1 MDRPERRP
9 AHPRT
14 RPRAQVP
21 TRSCPCCIFEYSKWS
36 NRDGGVAMTRARV
49 SKRLALAVLACLSEK
64 TMHPY
69 EISTTLRTR
78 GKEKS
83 IKLNYGSL
91 YAVAESL
98 QKHGLIA
105 ARETTRD
112 GRRPERTVYEI
123 TGAGVEEFED
133 WLAELL
139 STPVRD
145 FTSLEAGLS
154 LMPGLPPDE
163 VARLLDDRGVKL
175 RSELR
180 TVDAELAEAAAM
192 HLPELFLVE
201 STYRRHMLQAELAFV
216 TELAQGIR
224 SSAFPGTKTWRR
236 LHELVAGGMS
246 FEEIMADPVGL
257 LGEEGAALRAQ
268 QETQNPWPVRQHR
281 PGVHHPSRGHP
292 FRQARS
298 EAHHQR

>member
-1 MDRPERRP
+1 MAKRR
-9 AHPRT
+9 
-14 RPRAQVP
+14 VP
-21 TRSCPCCIFEYSKWS
+21 
-36 NRDGGVAMTRARV
+36 NL
-49 SKRLALAVLACLSEK
+49 LALAVLACVSERP
-64 TMHPY
+64 MHPY

-78 GKEKS
+78 GKEQS

-91 YAVAESL
+91 YAVVESL

-163 VARLLDDRGVKL
+163 VARLLDDRCVKL

-180 TVDAELAEAAAM
+180 ALDAELAESEAL
-192 HLPELFLVE
+192 HLPALFVIE
-201 STYRRHMLQAELAFV
+201 STYRRHMLEAELTFV

-224 SSAFPGTKTWRR
+224 SSSFPGTKTWRR
-236 LHELVAGGMS
+236 LHELVAEGTS
-246 FEEIMADPVGL
+246 FEQIMADPVRH
-257 LGEEGAALRAQ
+257 LGEEAK
-268 QETQNPWPVRQHR
+268 
-281 PGVHHPSRGHP
+281 P
-292 FRQARS
+292 FLPQ
-298 EAHHQR
+298 

>member
-1 MDRPERRP
+1 VSRRNP
-9 AHPRT
+9 
-14 RPRAQVP
+14 
-21 TRSCPCCIFEYSKWS
+21 
-36 NRDGGVAMTRARV
+36 
-49 SKRLALAVLACLSEK
+49 LALAVLSCLIERP
-64 TMHPY
+64 MHPY

-91 YAVAESL
+91 YAVVESL
-98 QKHGLIA
+98 QKHGLIT

-163 VARLLDDRGVKL
+163 VARLLEDRCGRL

-180 TVDAELAEAAAM
+180 AMDAELAEAAAM
-192 HLPELFLVE
+192 HLPELFVIE

-236 LHELVAGGMS
+236 LHELVSGGTS
-246 FEEIMADPVGL
+246 FEEIMADPIGH
-257 LGEEGAALRAQ
+257 LGDEGAALKPQ
-268 QETQNPWPVRQHR
+268 
-281 PGVHHPSRGHP
+281 
-292 FRQARS
+292 
-298 EAHHQR
+298 